1 METPP
6 AIQEIEPGRGIS
18 GLEPGMYAAGCMNR
32 FSGREYIGS
41 ACSPETARCLF
52 AGTLLPYYLHNL
64 NNLMVGVMGNL
75 DLAGMFMPDISRVEP
90 KMNAAR
96 AATGS
101 VVDFIRDIS
110 GSFSDS
116 TRSDLLQ
123 RVLTRIRAAC
133 GRSVS
138 FLDLDPRG
146 ENWLDTG
153 SPELLEE
160 VLTGMGTWCVLCL
173 GGSGTIRGET
183 AEGTFSLE
191 WKKPSSGSSH
201 MPGREQAAE
210 VLRITGSLCLSGGF
224 VLAVE
229 DWTDAGGRITL
240 GSQ

>member
-1 METPP
+1 MEKPP
-6 AIQEIEPGRGIS
+6 AIKEIEPGGGIS
-18 GLEPGMYAAGCMNR
+18 GFEPGMYAAGCMNR
-32 FSGREYIGS
+32 FSGMEHFPT

-52 AGTLLPYYLHNL
+52 AGTLLPYYLHQP

-110 GSFSDS
+110 GSYSDS

-138 FLDLDPRG
+138 FLDLDLRG
-146 ENWLDTG
+146 EGFLQAG

-173 GGSGTIRGET
+173 GGSGAIRGET
-183 AEGTFSLE
+183 SEEKFSLE
-191 WKKPSSGSSH
+191 WERPSTGSSH

-210 VLRITGSLCLSGGF
+210 VLRITGSLCLMGGF

-229 DWTDAGGRITL
+229 NWTDTGGRITL
-240 GSQ
+240 GFK